1 MWFVPLD
8 LATDR
13 SIRHKSALWR
23 NICTQ
28 ASSQKFPTLRKQ
40 KFYRSA
46 IMAEEIHHFN
56 LIFDLLYTQE
66 NVNNISNEN
75 SQKVEKE
82 KRFSDLTE
90 EQKFNFLL
98 IWKRKRPKV
107 QINGVVKVFKGTN
120 TNKHFIDYQ
129 KLKETLEI

>member
-1 MWFVPLD
+1 
-8 LATDR
+8 
-13 SIRHKSALWR
+13 
-23 NICTQ
+23 
-28 ASSQKFPTLRKQ
+28 
-40 KFYRSA
+40 
-46 IMAEEIHHFN
+46 MAEEIHHFN

-66 NVNNISNEN
+66 NVNDISNEN
-75 SQKVEKE
+75 SQRVEKE
-82 KRFSDLTE
+82 KRFSDLAE

-120 TNKHFIDYQ
+120 TSKHFTDYQ

>member
-1 MWFVPLD
+1 
-8 LATDR
+8 
-13 SIRHKSALWR
+13 
-23 NICTQ
+23 
-28 ASSQKFPTLRKQ
+28 
-40 KFYRSA
+40 
-46 IMAEEIHHFN
+46 MAEEIHPFN

-107 QINGVVKVFKGTN
+107 QINGGCESF
-120 TNKHFIDYQ
+120 
-129 KLKETLEI
+129 